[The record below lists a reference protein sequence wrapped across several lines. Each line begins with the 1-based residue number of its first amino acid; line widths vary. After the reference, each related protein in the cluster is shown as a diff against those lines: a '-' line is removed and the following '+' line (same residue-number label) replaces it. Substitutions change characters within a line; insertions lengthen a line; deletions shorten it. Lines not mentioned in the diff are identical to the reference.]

1 MSNRSRVRVSGP
13 LVPYVQGFAAE
24 LERLGYTVGS
34 AEHQL
39 RLLAHLSRWLGD
51 QDRDGPVGL
60 EEIAAFV
67 DGRREKGR
75 RLYRSMAGAS
85 ILIGYLSELGM
96 IREVEP
102 GPASPVEEL
111 LERYLSYLIG
121 ERGLASS
128 TVRGYISA
136 VRPFLESRVAGAGGA
151 LDLATL
157 SAGEVTGFL
166 LEVCRDRRPGTGQST
181 ATALRSLVGFLHAEG
196 VVGPSLVDAVP
207 SVASWKLSP
216 LPRALE
222 PGEVSRLL
230 GACDRRTALGR
241 RDFAM
246 LLLLVRLGLR
256 AGEVAALELDD
267 LDWHAGEL
275 VVAGKGG
282 RRERLPLPDDVGQA
296 VVGYLKRGRPATV
309 QGRPLFVRY
318 KAPHRRLSSEGVSA
332 RVATAA
338 RRAGLGSVRAHR
350 LRHTAATSM
359 LAAGAPLDEI
369 GQLLRHRKA
378 LTTAIYAKTDVAA
391 LRTIAR
397 PWPAGVA

>member
-1 MSNRSRVRVSGP
+1 
-13 LVPYVQGFAAE
+13 
-24 LERLGYTVGS
+24 
-34 AEHQL
+34 
-39 RLLAHLSRWLGD
+39 
-51 QDRDGPVGL
+51 
-60 EEIAAFV
+60 
-67 DGRREKGR
+67 
-75 RLYRSMAGAS
+75 MAGAS
-85 ILIGYLSELGM
+85 ILIGYLSQMGM
-96 IREVEP
+96 IWEMEP

-111 LERYLSYLIG
+111 LERYRGYLMG

-128 TVRGYISA
+128 TVRTYISA
-136 VRPFLESRVAGAGGA
+136 VRPLLESRAADAVGA
-151 LDLATL
+151 LDLTTL

-181 ATALRSLVGFLHAEG
+181 ATALRSLLGFLHAEG
-196 VVGPSLVDAVP
+196 LVRGSLADAVP

-296 VVGYLKRGRPATV
+296 VVGYLKRGRPVTV

>member
-1 MSNRSRVRVSGP
+1 MSSRSRVRMSGP
-13 LVPYVQGFAAE
+13 LASHAQGFAAE
-24 LERLGYTVGS
+24 LDRLGYTAGS

-39 RLLAHLSRWLGD
+39 RLLGHLSRWLHD
-51 QDRDGPVGL
+51 QVRADGPVGL

-67 DGRREKGR
+67 DARRQAGRRP
-75 RLYRSMAGAS
+75 YRSLAGVSTLVDYLCGLGLITKAAAGA
-85 ILIGYLSELGM
+85 
-96 IREVEP
+96 V
-102 GPASPVEEL
+102 SPVEDL
-111 LERYLSYLIG
+111 LERYRSYLLE
-121 ERGLASS
+121 ERGLVDS
-128 TVRGYISA
+128 TVRTYISA
-136 VRPFLESRVAGAGGA
+136 VRPLLERRVGAGGM
-151 LDLATL
+151 LELSTL
-157 SAGEVTGFL
+157 SAAEVTAFL
-166 LEVCRDRRPGTGQST
+166 LEVCRDRQPSTGQST
-181 ATALRSLVGFLHAEG
+181 ATALRSLLRFLNAEG
-196 VVGPSLVDAVP
+196 VVGASLADAVP

-230 GACDRRTALGR
+230 RACDRRTALGR
-241 RDFAM
+241 RDLAM

-267 LDWHAGEL
+267 LDWHAGAL
-275 VVAGKGG
+275 VVPGKGG
-282 RRERLPLPDDVGQA
+282 RRERLPLPDDVGRA
-296 VVGYLKRGRPATV
+296 VVGYLQRGRPATV
-309 QGRPLFVRY
+309 QGRPLFVRF

-332 RVATAA
+332 RVAAAA
-338 RRAGLGSVRAHR
+338 RRAGLGDVRAHR

-359 LAAGAPLDEI
+359 LAAGAPLAEI